1 MERPMP
7 KPRKKTKN
15 LEVSYES
22 NKRPQRSSTDDFVG
36 NFLVGIFT
44 AFITA
49 LFSQAVSDQIN
60 WLVVVVVTALAIIV
74 IALYQSRR

>member
-1 MERPMP
+1 MP

-15 LEVSYES
+15 LEVSYEPH
-22 NKRPQRSSTDDFVG
+22 KRPKPSPTEDFVG

-44 AFITA
+44 AIITA
-49 LFSQAVSDQIN
+49 LISQAVSNQIN
-60 WLVVVVVTALAIIV
+60 WLVVVFVATLAIIV

>member
-1 MERPMP
+1 MP
-7 KPRKKTKN
+7 KPRKRIKN

-22 NKRPQRSSTDDFVG
+22 NKQPKRSSTEDFVG

-49 LFSQAVSDQIN
+49 LISQAVSNQIN
-60 WLVVVVVTALAIIV
+60 WLVVVGVTALAIIV
-74 IALYQSRR
+74 IALYQSQR